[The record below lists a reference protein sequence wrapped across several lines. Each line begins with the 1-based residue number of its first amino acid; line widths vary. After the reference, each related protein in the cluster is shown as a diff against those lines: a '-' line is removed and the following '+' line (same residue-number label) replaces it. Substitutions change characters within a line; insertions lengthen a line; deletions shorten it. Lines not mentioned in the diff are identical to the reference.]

1 MSMLICVDM
10 DECSLDIHMCDSHAD
25 CMNTI
30 GDYYCVCNSGYSG
43 DGYHCSGNLILM
55 CISHITCT
63 HITCTHHMYTHHMY
77 THHIYTHHMYTH
89 HMYTHDM
96 YTHDM
101 YTHHIT
107 CTHITCTH
115 IT

>member
-43 DGYHCSGNLILM
+43 DGYHCSGNLMLM
-55 CISHITCT
+55 CISHTSHVHT
-63 HITCTHHMYTHHMY
+63 SHVHTSHVHTSHVHTSHVHTVHVHTSHVHSSHLVKLYLVS
-77 THHIYTHHMYTH
+77 
-89 HMYTHDM
+89 
-96 YTHDM
+96 
-101 YTHHIT
+101 
-107 CTHITCTH
+107 
-115 IT
+115 